1 MTAARRARRTKI
13 PCFRFSGKTCF
24 FEKKPQKTSAR
35 LQARQW
41 AWVLAVLAPGMARAQ
56 TALSVSDVQGVINRV
71 VAAAQARGVGAT
83 IAVVDRSGSVLAI
96 WQMPTALG
104 DVSILNNPGGAN
116 QAYPYGLNGLSIP
129 ATLTVIAKA
138 ITGAYLSS
146 SNGNAFSTRT
156 ASQIIQDHFNPGTID
171 ASAGPLY
178 GVQFSQLPCS
188 DIMVQGIPP
197 GPPAPVYGPHSS
209 PIGLAGDPGGFP
221 LYKNGVLVGGIG
233 VKASAVYGLDLN
245 IHVNDNSL
253 DEALAQAGA
262 AGLQPPAG
270 ILASTITVAGLTL
283 RYADVP
289 LSAARLP
296 PGEAPPPS
304 SVPGTLI
311 SVGHYYNASNGILAG
326 SAYGTPAS
334 GMVQD
339 TSGTYSQTD
348 QPYLLT
354 GDCVSA
360 PCTPRYPAIAGI
372 GTAALTQAEVTQIL
386 RSTYAVALQTRAQI
400 RNPPGSAA
408 AVSITVNDAFGR
420 VLGIISAPDAPIFGI
435 DVALQKGRTAAF
447 LSGAYGDQMLNAT
460 SGTASFSANAT
471 SFFHRPVFSG
481 AYAWSARATGN
492 IARDTYPDGI
502 NGTPHGPLSLAA
514 DQTNPFSDGLQE
526 NLIAPDILWLGL
538 ALFYPQQFPDLPNSC
553 TMLPSANAPGN
564 DPPTLPPVLAN
575 GLQVF
580 PGGFPIYRGT
590 TLVGGIGVSGDGVD
604 QDDFISFLGL
614 YNAGQVLHSGIGHA
628 PAAMRASTL
637 TANGIAPRYVN
648 CPYAPFLNGGGS
660 NICNGK

>member
-24 FEKKPQKTSAR
+24 FEKKQQKTFAS

-41 AWVLAVLAPGMARAQ
+41 ACVLAVLAPAMARAQ

-146 SNGNAFSTRT
+146 SGGNAFSTRT

-447 LSGAYGDQMLNAT
+447 LSSAYGDQMLNAT